1 MENFPRQSWTYMK
14 LIKRRAAEFGDRVFC
29 SFADGDELTFA
40 EFETATNALA
50 SGLADLSVKKADR
63 VLGMMYNSKAF
74 LLTMIAV
81 QKLGATF
88 VPVNTVI
95 KGVFLEHQSRIELY
109 SGALPP
115 ATIQAFTSSSPPAP
129 SSLTPIT
136 QLSATSGCPLMTCST
151 SKAEMFSPR
160 RRIESFIRSM

>member
-50 SGLADLSVKKADR
+50 SGLADLGVKKADR

-81 QKLGATF
+81 QKLGAIF
-88 VPVNTVI
+88 VPVNTEL
-95 KGVFLEHQSRIELY
+95 KGAFLEHQVRNIEPRVIVSGDELRSASTRSR
-109 SGALPP
+109 
-115 ATIQAFTSSSPPAP
+115 
-129 SSLTPIT
+129 
-136 QLSATSGCPLMTCST
+136 
-151 SKAEMFSPR
+151 PR
-160 RRIESFIRSM
+160 SRY